1 MIDNEQYMSAFE
13 LMNYIFVLV
22 GDVDMDDFDGVIG
35 MLVAQIYQL
44 WLELL
49 LILNS
54 MSKAYAVI
62 RRGIF
67 KKLHGERKSGA
78 GLREQGPLRRGV

>member
-22 GDVDMDDFDGVIG
+22 GDVDMDDSDGGIG
-35 MLVAQIYQL
+35 MLVAQIHQL

-67 KKLHGERKSGA
+67 E
-78 GLREQGPLRRGV
+78 

>member
-1 MIDNEQYMSAFE
+1 MIDNEQYMSEFE

-22 GDVDMDDFDGVIG
+22 GDVDMDDFDDGIG

-67 KKLHGERKSGA
+67 E
-78 GLREQGPLRRGV
+78 